1 MKIVVLGGTGLIGA
15 KVTDRLRAMGQAVMS
30 VSRSSG
36 VDVLTGAGLARAM
49 DGADAVI
56 DVTNPRPGTEA
67 AAEAFFA
74 AAAEKIAAAEKAAD
88 VRHHV
93 ALSIVGTDK
102 VDSSGYFR
110 AKAQQEAAVKSSR
123 IPFSILRSTQFY
135 EFAEVIAD
143 WNTDEDTVRLPTT
156 PVRPVASDDV
166 VTALVSLVR
175 GHPLMRAVEIAGP
188 EELPLDGFV
197 RAVLLAHHDE
207 RYVVRDNDARP
218 SGFNIAGP
226 LLAPA
231 GNATFTQTTL
241 SDWLEQ
247 RAAPTAE
254 GRHVAAFSFGDT
266 PE

>member
-1 MKIVVLGGTGLIGA
+1 MKIVVLGGTGLIGV
-15 KVTDRLRAMGQAVMS
+15 KVTERLRAMGQAVIS

-36 VDVLTGAGLARAM
+36 VDVSTGAGLSRAM

-56 DVTNPRPGTEA
+56 DVTNPRPGTEK

-74 AAAEKIAAAEKAAD
+74 AAAAKIAAAEKSAG
-88 VRHHV
+88 VGHHV

-110 AKAQQEAAVKSSR
+110 AKAQQEAAVESSDV
-123 IPFSILRSTQFY
+123 PFSILRSTQFY
-135 EFAEVIAD
+135 EFAEVIAE
-143 WNTDEDTVRLPTT
+143 WNTDEDTVRLPATA
-156 PVRPVASDDV
+156 VRPVASDDV

-175 GHPLMRAVEIAGP
+175 GAPLMRTVEIAGP

-207 RYVVRDNDARP
+207 RYVVRDDAARP
-218 SGFNIAGP
+218 RGFNIAAP

-231 GNATFTQTTL
+231 GAATFTQTTL
-241 SDWLEQ
+241 NDWLA
-247 RAAPTAE
+247 RRVANGVE
-254 GRHVAAFSFGDT
+254 GRHVAAFSFSDT